1 MTVLRRAATFLAL
14 SILLTTPALMA
25 EPAEL
30 WFPTG
35 DAEFATWPGVEWGY
49 MHLTNAEQY
58 KSFAEKVQNSDVIV
72 PLEEISGDDRPLVGY
87 GINFVFDGKN
97 RGFVVRGDRESGYV
111 LIADMDADGSLRGE
125 SPIPLEEDN
134 GRFVTRLDLTGTDVV
149 DGERF
154 EYPVDMKFVFLP
166 PAGTDDGT
174 GRYRL
179 RWITA
184 RHGTIRIDGR
194 QLDFTLYGTSGIYDD
209 PTDRVWFDL
218 DGSGQPPDD
227 RQSDEVFQV
236 HEELVNIG
244 DRTYRFE
251 VDRYGRNLG
260 LVPLDGKLPD
270 RPSLDTGKPAPG
282 FKTDDIDGHV
292 QSLENYQ
299 GRIVLLDFW
308 YTTCVPCIKDAPR
321 LADLHEKHADD
332 GLRIIGISPDSESN
346 VREFTEKFGHDW
358 PQVLESIEDPIH
370 TDYRVRGYPA
380 KFLIDREGK
389 IICGKI
395 GDGFWE
401 DCWPKA
407 EKALRP

>member
-1 MTVLRRAATFLAL
+1 MNVSRRAAAFLAL
-14 SILLTTPALMA
+14 AMLLPMPALMA

-30 WFPTG
+30 WFRTD
-35 DAEFATWPGVEWGY
+35 DAELATWPGVELGY
-49 MHLTNAEQY
+49 MRLINSEQY
-58 KSFAEKVQNSDVIV
+58 EAFAEKVRDGDVMV
-72 PLEEISGDDRPLVGY
+72 LLDELSGDERSLVGY

-125 SPIPLEEDN
+125 NPIPLEEDN
-134 GRFVTRLDLTGTDVV
+134 GRFVTWLDLNGTDVV

-154 EYPVDMKFVFLP
+154 EYPVDMKFAFLP
-166 PAGTDDGT
+166 PAGTDDGSA
-174 GRYRL
+174 RYRL
-179 RWITA
+179 QGITA
-184 RHGTIRIDGR
+184 RQGTIRIDGR

-236 HEELVNIG
+236 HEEHVNIG

-251 VDRYGRNLG
+251 VDRFGRSLG
-260 LVPLDGKLPD
+260 LVPLDGQLPD
-270 RPSLDTGKPAPG
+270 RPSLDAGNPAPG
-282 FKTDDIDGHV
+282 FETDDIDGRA
-292 QSLENYQ
+292 QSLDNYE
-299 GRIVLLDFW
+299 GRLVLLDFW
-308 YTTCVPCIKDAPR
+308 FTTCAPCIKDAPR
-321 LADLHEKHADD
+321 LADLHQKHAAD

-346 VREFTEKFGHDW
+346 IREFAEKFGHDW
-358 PQVLESIEDPIH
+358 PQILETTDDPIH

-389 IICGKI
+389 ILCGKT
-395 GDGFWE
+395 GKGFWE
-401 DCWPKA
+401 ECWPKA
-407 EKALRP
+407 EELLRP